1 MDIKERV
8 APSADKMGMGFDMTI
23 EPVCPVGRNF
33 ENLAELRQ
41 ERKVAVDGAEADI
54 RKFFFDMQ
62 IDGICGGV
70 IVAGQQEAFD
80 GLSLAAVF

>member
-1 MDIKERV
+1 M
-8 APSADKMGMGFDMTI
+8 AI
-23 EPVCPVGRNF
+23 EAVCPVGGDL

-54 RKFFFDMQ
+54 WKFFFDMQ
-62 IDGICGGV
+62 IDGICGGM